1 MASVF
6 SQLTADMKL
15 MIKDDNHQIAKL
27 MMNGCNM
34 DIQSI
39 SKYVNEY
46 NEASQE
52 VQDLCEDLVKIE
64 EDFMKDLK
72 QFM

>member
-15 MIKDDNHQIAKL
+15 MIKYDNHQFAKL
-27 MMNGCNM
+27 MMNGCNIG
-34 DIQSI
+34 IQSI

-46 NEASQE
+46 NGTS
-52 VQDLCEDLVKIE
+52 LLR
-64 EDFMKDLK
+64 L
-72 QFM
+72 